1 MKQNQEDNKNEVIK
15 SIVPEISE
23 EMKILVIVGP
33 SGVGK
38 DTLMNKIL
46 EKYSG
51 KFTKAISYTSR
62 KKRPGEREGYNYH
75 YVTKEAFLKLIE
87 ENKMLEYYFYSGNYY
102 GLPKKELEDRNK
114 NDKILYINIG
124 VSATEKIHEI
134 NIPANFIAILPP
146 SLEVLEKRLRARK
159 TESEK
164 IIKERLETA
173 KKEIKAINESRLFN
187 FKIYN
192 DNLEETIIDLEGK
205 LKNLYPILNIN

>member
-1 MKQNQEDNKNEVIK
+1 MQQNQEDNKDNSIK
-15 SIVPEISE
+15 DIVPEISE

-46 EKYSG
+46 DKNSG
-51 KFTKAISYTSR
+51 KFKKAISYTSR
-62 KKRPGEREGYNYH
+62 KKRQGEREGYNYH

-134 NIPANFIAILPP
+134 NIPGNFIAILPP

>member
-1 MKQNQEDNKNEVIK
+1 MQPNEI
-15 SIVPEISE
+15 PEISE

-46 EKYSG
+46 DKYSR
-51 KFTKAISYTSR
+51 KFKKAVSYTSR

-75 YVTKEAFLKLIE
+75 YVTKEEFLKLIE
-87 ENKMLEYYFYSGNYY
+87 ENKIIEYYFYSGNYY
-102 GLPKKELEDRNK
+102 GLPKKELEERTKEN
-114 NDKILYINIG
+114 KILYINIG
-124 VSATEKIHEI
+124 VSATEKIHEF
-134 NIPANFIAILPP
+134 NVPANFIAILPP